1 MAQIK
6 PQGGKRIALNQCSTY
21 YHALESDARIQV
33 HQGGSRS
40 GKTYSLLQYI
50 IETCYKNDGAAAV
63 ITICRKTYP
72 ALRASVMRD
81 FFDILEQEQ
90 MYDPTQHNKSQGTYM
105 LCGNLVEFI
114 SIDQPQKVRGRK
126 RELLFINEANELSL
140 EDFRQL
146 LLRTTGRCILNFNPS
161 DEFHWIY
168 DNVIPRDD
176 ADFYQT
182 TYKDNPFLEQSVVDE
197 IERFRDVDEN
207 FWKVYGLGER
217 GVNRSAVLTHWQQ
230 VSSIPDGYK
239 LMNYG
244 MDFGYTNDP
253 TAVVAVYT
261 NGEAFLLDEVCYRTG
276 LTNADICEVLKSC
289 EVDPTDVI
297 IADCAEPK
305 SIDEIHGYGFN
316 VHPCR
321 KGADSIRSGLD
332 YMKSRPLLITERSL
346 NGIKELRNYK
356 YKEDKNGKILNA
368 PVDAF
373 NHFID
378 ASRYAITFN
387 QTNPRF
393 GSYALG

>member
-1 MAQIK
+1 
-6 PQGGKRIALNQCSTY
+6 
-21 YHALESDARIQV
+21 
-33 HQGGSRS
+33 
-40 GKTYSLLQYI
+40 
-50 IETCYKNDGAAAV
+50 
-63 ITICRKTYP
+63 
-72 ALRASVMRD
+72 MRD

-146 LLRTTGRCILNFNPS
+146 LLRTTGRCILDFNPS